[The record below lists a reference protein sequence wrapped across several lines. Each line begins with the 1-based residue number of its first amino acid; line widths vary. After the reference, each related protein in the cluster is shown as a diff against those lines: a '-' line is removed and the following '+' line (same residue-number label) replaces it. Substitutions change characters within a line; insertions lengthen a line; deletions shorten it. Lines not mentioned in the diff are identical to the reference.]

1 MLKKAVDQKTLAAQ
15 LDLSQASISKII
27 NGKQYLDFDLAV
39 KACEFLDITLEWL
52 AYGRETGT
60 GRKPYYANPERQR
73 IEYLMSIIDD
83 TEYEAVIVCLERIIR
98 LRIEPEDAD
107 ETDDKKGREAETG

>member
-1 MLKKAVDQKTLAAQ
+1 MLKKGVDQKTLAMR
-15 LDLSQASISKII
+15 LGLSQASISKII
-27 NGKQYLDFDLAV
+27 NSKQYLDFDLAV

-52 AYGRETGT
+52 AYGRETAAGG

-73 IEYLMSIIDD
+73 IEYLMSIIEE

-98 LRIEPEDAD
+98 LRIETEDMPI
-107 ETDDKKGREAETG
+107 DDKVGEEAG

>member
-1 MLKKAVDQKTLAAQ
+1 VSPSTISLV
-15 LDLSQASISKII
+15 LS
-27 NGKQYLDFDLAV
+27 GKQYLDFDLAV

-98 LRIEPEDAD
+98 LRIEPENAD
-107 ETDDKKGREAETG
+107 EADDKKGREAKTG